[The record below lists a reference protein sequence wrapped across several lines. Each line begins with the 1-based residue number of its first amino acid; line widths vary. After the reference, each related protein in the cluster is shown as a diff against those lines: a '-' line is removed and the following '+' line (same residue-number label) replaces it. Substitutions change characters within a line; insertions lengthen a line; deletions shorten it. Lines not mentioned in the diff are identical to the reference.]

1 MVMHGDTA
9 VLAAWAASGA
19 MSLTGPADGPPS
31 AAPAW
36 VASAM
41 DAAAEDLAN
50 ETRRWGNAVLIDG
63 PALLG
68 ERAAFTGMTRNGAT
82 SVGGSCR
89 FVEVADGWVALNLS
103 RPEDVAS
110 LPALVSASLPSEDW
124 PGVEAALGQMSR
136 AQVRDQATL
145 LGIPVGAAQNS
156 APPIAPASELERGG
170 PRTPTARPLVV
181 DMSSLWAGPLAA
193 SLLGAAG
200 ARVIKVEGRRR
211 SDGARGG
218 AIEFFDLLNAGKE
231 CVEIDFSDREDQRFL
246 RRLLSAADLV
256 VEASRP
262 RAMDAIGVDPAALAA
277 QGVSWLSITGHG
289 RRGINAD
296 RVGFGDDAAVDG
308 GLFVPS
314 TADSTPGFV
323 ADAVADPIAGLV
335 GAAMAAEILAS
346 DRASVVEV
354 PLSRAASWAA
364 RTLAFPAE
372 VRRTGTSWRL
382 SLGHDWHEVAD
393 PSHRPVPGEVA
404 YRPGAHGAALR
415 SEFASPG

>member
-1 MVMHGDTA
+1 MHGNEA

-19 MSLTGPADGPPS
+19 MLLTGPADGPPS

-41 DAAAEDLAN
+41 DAAAKDLAS
-50 ETRRWGNAVLIDG
+50 ETGRWGNAVVVDG

-110 LPALVSASLPSEDW
+110 LPALVSASLSSADW
-124 PGVEAALGQMSR
+124 PAVEAALRRMSSV
-136 AQVRDQATL
+136 QVRDQAAL
-145 LGIPVGAAQNS
+145 LGIPIGVAQNS

-181 DMSSLWAGPLAA
+181 DLSALWAGPLAA
-193 SLLGAAG
+193 SLLVAAG

-218 AIEFFDLLNAGKE
+218 TIEFFDLLNSGKE

-246 RRLLSAADLV
+246 RRLMSASDLV
-256 VEASRP
+256 IEASRP

-277 QGVSWLSITGHG
+277 RGVSWLSITGHG
-289 RRGINAD
+289 RRGADAD

-314 TADSTPGFV
+314 TNDSAPGFV
-323 ADAVADPIAGLV
+323 ADAAADPIAGIV
-335 GAAMAAEILAS
+335 GAAIAAEMLGS

-364 RTLAFPAE
+364 RPLALPAA
-372 VRRTGTSWRL
+372 VRRAGSAWQL
-382 SLGHDWHEVAD
+382 ALGDDWHEVAD
-393 PSHRPVPGEVA
+393 PWHRPVPVA
-404 YRPGAHGAALR
+404 ASPRDAHGAALR
-415 SEFASPG
+415 SEFAPPG

>member
-1 MVMHGDTA
+1 
-9 VLAAWAASGA
+9 

-41 DAAAEDLAN
+41 DSAAEDLAN
-50 ETRRWGNAVLIDG
+50 ETRRWGNAVIVDG

-82 SVGGSCR
+82 SVGGSCQ

-110 LPALVSASLPSEDW
+110 LPALVSASLRSDDW
-124 PGVEAALGQMSR
+124 PGVKAAIGQMSS
-136 AQVRDQATL
+136 AQVRDQAAR
-145 LGIPVGAAQNS
+145 LGIAVGVVQNS
-156 APPIAPASELERGG
+156 VPPIAPACELERGG
-170 PRTPTARPLVV
+170 SRTPTARPLVV

-193 SLLGAAG
+193 SLLAAAG

-211 SDGARGG
+211 PDGARQGT
-218 AIEFFDLLNAGKE
+218 IEFFDLLNSGKE

-246 RRLLSAADLV
+246 RRLLGAADLV

-262 RAMDAIGVDPAALAA
+262 RAMDAIGVHPAALVAE
-277 QGVSWLSITGHG
+277 GVNWLSITGHG
-289 RRGINAD
+289 RRGANAD

-308 GLFVPS
+308 GLFVLSPD
-314 TADSTPGFV
+314 DSAPGFV

-335 GAAMAAEILAS
+335 GAAMAAEMLAS

-364 RTLAFPAE
+364 RTLVLPAA
-372 VRRTGTSWRL
+372 VRRAGSTWQL
-382 SLGHDWHEVAD
+382 SLGDDWHEVAD
-393 PSHRPVPGEVA
+393 PRHRPVSGAAVQ
-404 YRPGAHGAALR
+404 PGAHGAALR
-415 SEFASPG
+415 SEFAPPG